1 MEFVSIIRNP
11 YIDSLNVYGSNGE
24 LCGYKMVF
32 GFRFKA
38 DGCEYCVELN
48 DVNIGTVKFLDIVL
62 DFMEY
67 LNVDCVRDMM
77 SRQVEFDVKDGTAT
91 IKSTDKEDKFYYKF
105 EQHDMIHL

>member
-11 YIDSLNVYGSNGE
+11 YIEAVNVYDSNGE

-38 DGCEYCVELN
+38 TECEYYVELN
-48 DVNIGTVKFLDIVL
+48 DINIGTVKFLDIVL
-62 DFMEY
+62 DFIEY
-67 LNVDCVRDMM
+67 LNVDCVRDMT

-91 IKSTDKEDKFYYKF
+91 IKSTNKEDKFYYKF
-105 EQHDMIHL
+105 SCRKVEV